1 MIEVNDVGDTV
12 VGRALCK
19 RCEEKHA
26 ESSTQLF
33 RWSQLF
39 SLARDLSLSLS
50 FSLAALC
57 VPCVTVQIVCVL
69 CATGCVYCTL
79 RGLQGYQSNKL
90 SH

>member
-50 FSLAALC
+50 FLLSGGTVRAVCHCTNC
-57 VPCVTVQIVCVL
+57 VCTVCYRVCVL
-69 CATGCVYCTL
+69 YVAWATG
-79 RGLQGYQSNKL
+79 L
-90 SH
+90 SKH